1 MGGRGAGEERQ
12 GFSDTPFH
20 CLRCVGGWGVQVV
33 IYPCDADGTLHDVN
47 NVYDDPNALLG
58 QPLSFKFSLRGATLH
73 KTKYAGGIEV
83 QFTHKYCE
91 DGRIFKTATAQGTN
105 HPTWD
110 FEHVFTIPKVDEAIL
125 QWLQEGALRAFVYVW
140 QTDEVA
146 DDASLSVGATPHAH
160 TQGPVALHAGK
171 STAQLIQDLQTS
183 KQAADA
189 GHSEALAQLDGY
201 VCLVYR
207 TVYLRYVR
215 VCVCVDTLICKG
227 VYVCV
232 CICV

>member
-91 DGRIFKTATAQGTN
+91 DGRIFKTATAQG
-105 HPTWD
+105 
-110 FEHVFTIPKVDEAIL
+110 
-125 QWLQEGALRAFVYVW
+125 VW
-140 QTDEVA
+140 SVSSVCVPWVHLSISLN
-146 DDASLSVGATPHAH
+146 SLSLAELFTFLELSV
-160 TQGPVALHAGK
+160 
-171 STAQLIQDLQTS
+171 ST
-183 KQAADA
+183 
-189 GHSEALAQLDGY
+189 
-201 VCLVYR
+201 
-207 TVYLRYVR
+207 
-215 VCVCVDTLICKG
+215 CV
-227 VYVCV
+227 
-232 CICV
+232 

>member
-1 MGGRGAGEERQ
+1 MLFYA
-12 GFSDTPFH
+12 DA
-20 CLRCVGGWGVQVV
+20 VQRLGLVLPV
-33 IYPCDADGTLHDVN
+33 RFLVLHSPLLSLLLAVC
-47 NVYDDPNALLG
+47 PRTHAFNAIALC
-58 QPLSFKFSLRGATLH
+58 
-73 KTKYAGGIEV
+73 GI
-83 QFTHKYCE
+83 Q
-91 DGRIFKTATAQGTN
+91 
-105 HPTWD
+105 
-110 FEHVFTIPKVDEAIL
+110 AIL